1 MQTYFAVIVDQW
13 QIIFGILLFIGLCG
27 TLVSLALKNILGRH
41 LTSNEYLTLGMAG
54 WILPAALI
62 SVLWFLFG
70 FKPSSPFNLF
80 ILMSLIGIPIFF
92 LWRLHP
98 KLEPDSKSIAFSL
111 LLFFSA
117 SVLLRLAFISRV
129 ILPSYFDSAEHY
141 RLIGSILG
149 NTRGMLTSL
158 TTSYYHL
165 GFHFI
170 AAFVATIFHAD
181 IARTML
187 LLGQMVLAVIPLS
200 VFFIIRH
207 ETKSN
212 SAGIFAVIVSAWGW
226 YMPAHAVDWGK
237 YPALMSLGVIPF
249 VLSLAYLLWQ
259 NKNTLSPQKR
269 WGLYAMLGAGILVSG
284 LVHSRSLVVIGI
296 AFTAWILAVWQQ
308 KLPPWQRAFIFF
320 MVIAAIT
327 LEIIYIQKQDIL
339 TLLFDPYVHKG
350 ILITALILLLSV
362 FAQRQY
368 PQFMFACILAMGL
381 LMGSLFIPVKG
392 LVPGFANLT
401 LLDRPFVEM
410 ILFMPLS
417 FLGGLGLAGLEKSF
431 QNTKFRT
438 FIGLIASGL
447 VLVNAV
453 VTYDLY
459 PSECCVLAGNDD
471 VVAMDWMNDQL
482 PMDARVGISATE
494 LKVMASDSFEGYVGG
509 DAGIWISP
517 LTNRVTIPLRYDT
530 NFNEQATLD
539 NLCQLGISQLYVGG
553 LGQTFDNS
561 QLNAQPAWYKI
572 LLSMPEVKVYQ
583 VVGCT

>member
-1 MQTYFAVIVDQW
+1 
-13 QIIFGILLFIGLCG
+13 
-27 TLVSLALKNILGRH
+27 
-41 LTSNEYLTLGMAG
+41 
-54 WILPAALI
+54 
-62 SVLWFLFG
+62 
-70 FKPSSPFNLF
+70 
-80 ILMSLIGIPIFF
+80 
-92 LWRLHP
+92 
-98 KLEPDSKSIAFSL
+98 
-111 LLFFSA
+111 
-117 SVLLRLAFISRV
+117 
-129 ILPSYFDSAEHY
+129 
-141 RLIGSILG
+141 
-149 NTRGMLTSL
+149 
-158 TTSYYHL
+158 
-165 GFHFI
+165 
-170 AAFVATIFHAD
+170 
-181 IARTML
+181 
-187 LLGQMVLAVIPLS
+187 
-200 VFFIIRH
+200 
-207 ETKSN
+207 
-212 SAGIFAVIVSAWGW
+212 
-226 YMPAHAVDWGK
+226 
-237 YPALMSLGVIPF
+237 
-249 VLSLAYLLWQ
+249 
-259 NKNTLSPQKR
+259 
-269 WGLYAMLGAGILVSG
+269 
-284 LVHSRSLVVIGI
+284 
-296 AFTAWILAVWQQ
+296 
-308 KLPPWQRAFIFF
+308 
-320 MVIAAIT
+320 
-327 LEIIYIQKQDIL
+327 
-339 TLLFDPYVHKG
+339 
-350 ILITALILLLSV
+350 
-362 FAQRQY
+362 
-368 PQFMFACILAMGL
+368 MFACILAMGL

-417 FLGGLGLAGLEKSF
+417 FLGGLGLAGLERNF

-438 FIGLIASGL
+438 FVGLMVSGL

-471 VVAMDWMNDQL
+471 VVAMDWMNYQL